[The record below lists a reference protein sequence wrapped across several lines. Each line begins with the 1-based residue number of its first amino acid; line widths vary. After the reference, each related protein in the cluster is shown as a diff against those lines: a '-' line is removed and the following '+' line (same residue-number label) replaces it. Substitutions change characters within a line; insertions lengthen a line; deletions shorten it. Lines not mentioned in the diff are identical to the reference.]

1 MWFWHSRMLKRGR
14 GGRDD
19 PRARATRGLRRM
31 RRERPGALLARR
43 TRTMKRCSSDARSRG
58 QPWPLPNRDM
68 VNWKA
73 LARANGTSRRAS
85 GWAGAKVARNWDHPT
100 HLLVVSDRFLWP
112 CPRNGACWRAG
123 VGWVRSLNFLSI
135 LLDSVF
141 SSMTRAVGAHPPVS
155 SAVIGGGS
163 SEKASRSFVN
173 MIVLSVLALII
184 LSGCAL
190 FAPREEVRLKQATV
204 EELTAL
210 LSQREA
216 AIQTMK
222 GLFSAKVRGGI
233 IPIASRVEGTLYYRR
248 PNAMR
253 LRGFTA
259 VGGELFEFVQVDD
272 QFRLRLP
279 TMGRVLSG
287 SPSDMSE
294 MGKLARP
301 FQLSVWAMGGVLG
314 TGTIAKDETVTL
326 VEEGDRYRLEVFG
339 PSPGGAQF
347 MRRRLWF
354 ERQALHVVRE
364 DRLTESGAVEAT
376 IQYEDFRAIGEAEAV
391 SSDGNRQLLRPFKIL
406 LEDGKGQGS
415 VEVTF
420 HEMTPNQSLKATDLG
435 QV

>member
-1 MWFWHSRMLKRGR
+1 MWYWRSAQVKSKKLKGKSE
-14 GGRDD
+14 GVS
-19 PRARATRGLRRM
+19 
-31 RRERPGALLARR
+31 LLA
-43 TRTMKRCSSDARSRG
+43 
-58 QPWPLPNRDM
+58 
-68 VNWKA
+68 
-73 LARANGTSRRAS
+73 
-85 GWAGAKVARNWDHPT
+85 
-100 HLLVVSDRFLWP
+100 F
-112 CPRNGACWRAG
+112 
-123 VGWVRSLNFLSI
+123 SLF
-135 LLDSVF
+135 
-141 SSMTRAVGAHPPVS
+141 
-155 SAVIGGGS
+155 
-163 SEKASRSFVN
+163 
-173 MIVLSVLALII
+173 VLALVT

-204 EELTAL
+204 GELTVL

-233 IPIASRVEGTLYYRR
+233 IPIASRVEGSVYYRR

-259 VGGELFEFVQVDD
+259 VGSELFEFVQAGD

-314 TGTIAKDETVTL
+314 TGTIAKNETVTL

-339 PSPGGAQF
+339 PSPSGVQL
-347 MRRRLWF
+347 MRRQLWF
-354 ERQALHVVRE
+354 ERQTLHVVRE
-364 DRLTESGAVEAT
+364 DRFTESGAVEAT
-376 IQYEDFRAIGEAEAV
+376 IQYQDFRAIG
-391 SSDGNRQLLRPFKIL
+391 DGRLLRPFQIL

-415 VEVTF
+415 VQVTF
-420 HEMTPNQSLKATDLG
+420 HEMIPNQPLTAADLA
-435 QV
+435 QVSFR